1 MSTLDLVLDR
11 GVLRV
16 AVAYTPPPEEG
27 SHPEFYLHPKTGE
40 PSGVVCE
47 LSRIMAGE
55 LGVRPEFVDLAW
67 SQHMKALLD
76 DDVDLLMSYTNTPER
91 ALRVDFAGPLLPS
104 DIVVMV
110 RNEGG
115 IESTAALDEPS
126 SCIGVEKGSSIVRV
140 AQRHFSRARVLE
152 STSPAP
158 ALKNGEFDAWL
169 TDAVTRIF
177 MKQNPEL
184 RLLRE
189 PGGRLL
195 VLAREYGHPA
205 VRQND
210 PRFLNWVRNWLQYHT
225 AQGTIDY
232 WCREY
237 WFSWMAD

>member
-47 LSRIMAGE
+47 LSRIMAWE

-76 DDVDLLMSYTNTPER
+76 GDVDLLMSYTNTPER
-91 ALRVDFAGPLLPS
+91 ALHVDFAGPLLPS

-140 AQRHFSRARVLE
+140 AQRHFPCARVLE
-152 STSPAP
+152 STRPRPRSRT
-158 ALKNGEFDAWL
+158 E
-169 TDAVTRIF
+169 RS
-177 MKQNPEL
+177 M
-184 RLLRE
+184 
-189 PGGRLL
+189 PG
-195 VLAREYGHPA
+195 
-205 VRQND
+205 
-210 PRFLNWVRNWLQYHT
+210 
-225 AQGTIDY
+225 
-232 WCREY
+232 
-237 WFSWMAD
+237 

>member
-1 MSTLDLVLDR
+1 
-11 GVLRV
+11 
-16 AVAYTPPPEEG
+16 
-27 SHPEFYLHPKTGE
+27 
-40 PSGVVCE
+40 
-47 LSRIMAGE
+47 
-55 LGVRPEFVDLAW
+55 
-67 SQHMKALLD
+67 
-76 DDVDLLMSYTNTPER
+76 MSYTNTPER
-91 ALRVDFAGPLLPS
+91 ALHVDFAGPLLPS

-158 ALKNGEFDAWL
+158 ALKNGEFDAWV

-177 MKQNPEL
+177 MKQNLEFG
-184 RLLRE
+184 LLRE
-189 PGGRLL
+189 RDGRLL

-210 PRFLNWVRNWLQYHT
+210 PKFLNWVRNWLQYHT

-232 WCREY
+232 WCHEY